1 MGPKLV
7 IGVNDLKSQNPQIYS
22 ELDLEELE
30 KLDIDPETISV
41 RSHKKLPWICKECNN
56 KWSADCSS
64 RTNKKPSGCPKCG
77 LLKRTE
83 SFKNNYLKIGIND
96 LKSQNIKVYNELNFK
111 ELEKQGINPNKITFQ
126 NHKKYPF
133 ICSNCGNHWHTI
145 ISHRTNRIKPTGCPE
160 CGEIQRKKNFTRTT
174 VKIGINDL
182 ESKLPEVINFWDYEK
197 NYPIEPLKVTYRS
210 EKKYWFRCLNG
221 HESYLTSCCN
231 IYQGCRCPKYAVRNG
246 TQKRLINN
254 FKPGVNDLVSQ
265 NIEGAK
271 LWDYEKNYPLTPL
284 EVFVQ
289 SNQKYWFKCLKGHSS
304 YLTSCDCIY
313 NGNMRPKCK
322 SSKGEEKIRNI
333 LEKYNIEYVSQYTF
347 KDLIGVKGHKLKFDF
362 YLPNYKL
369 LIEYQGSQ
377 HYDITSKSQ
386 WRYRIQNIVK
396 YDNLKKQ
403 YCKKNKIKLL
413 RIPYTYFDKLEEIIL
428 KIQCGI
434 IPRFIQPQVKHTAH

>member
-7 IGVNDLKSQNPQIYS
+7 IGVNDLKSQNPQVYS
-22 ELDLEELE
+22 ELDFEELE
-30 KLDIDPETISV
+30 KLDINPETISV

-77 LLKRTE
+77 QLKRAE

-182 ESKLPEVINFWDYEK
+182 ESKLPEIINFWDYEK
-197 NYPIEPLKVTYRS
+197 NYPVEPSKVTYRS
-210 EKKYWFRCLNG
+210 DKKYWFRCLNG
-221 HESYLTSCCN
+221 HESHLASCSSF
-231 IYQGCRCPKYAVRNG
+231 YQGSRCP
-246 TQKRLINN
+246 I
-254 FKPGVNDLVSQ
+254 
-265 NIEGAK
+265 
-271 LWDYEKNYPLTPL
+271 
-284 EVFVQ
+284 
-289 SNQKYWFKCLKGHSS
+289 
-304 YLTSCDCIY
+304 
-313 NGNMRPKCK
+313 CK
-322 SSKGEEKIRNI
+322 KSKGEEK
-333 LEKYNIEYVSQYTF
+333 LKKLFKQYNIKYIEEYTINQLTG
-347 KDLIGVKGHKLKFDF
+347 IGGRKLRFDF
-362 YLPNYKL
+362 YLPDYKL
-369 LIEYQGSQ
+369 LIEYQGGQ
-377 HYDITSKSQ
+377 HYGIGIGWFKKIPITIKHDKFK
-386 WRYRIQNIVK
+386 R
-396 YDNLKKQ
+396 D

-413 RIPYTYFDKLEEIIL
+413 RIPYTYFNKLEKIVL
-428 KIQCGI
+428 KIQHGT
-434 IPRFIQPQVKHTAH
+434 IPRLKQPQVKHAIH